1 MANREWLVPLTGVVF
16 IVLLFVGFAVGGEP
30 PTADDPVQELV
41 DFYLDDK
48 DSIQIGAILGV
59 VAGVFLIYF
68 GGYLR
73 RFLRAA
79 TGDESSLPQIAFL
92 GLVIVAIGGAID
104 GTLSFAMSE
113 AADDIEPATLQGI
126 QAIWDNDFLP
136 LALGILCFLLGHR
149 PRHRPHGG
157 AAQVAGMGDPPP
169 RGGRPHA
176 HRLRFGDR
184 CGSHG
189 AGAEHLAVRARP
201 SRIRP
206 TRCARRAGSALTT
219 NSPGCL

>member
-1 MANREWLVPLTGVVF
+1 MDRSREWLVPLTGVVF
-16 IVLLFVGFAVGGEP
+16 IVLLFVGFAVMGEP
-30 PTADDPVQELV
+30 PSADDPVREIV
-41 DFYLDDK
+41 DYYLDDK
-48 DSIQIGAILGV
+48 DAIQIGAILGV

-104 GTLSFAMSE
+104 GTLSFAMVE

-136 LALGILCFLLGHR
+136 FALGILCFLSATGLAIVRTGVLPKWLGWLILLLAVVG
-149 PRHRPHGG
+149 PTPIGF
-157 AAQVAGMGDPPP
+157 ASAI
-169 RGGRPHA
+169 
-176 HRLRFGDR
+176 
-184 CGSHG
+184 GS
-189 AGAEHLAVRARP
+189 AVLVLVLSIWMSVRARGASAP
-201 SRIRP
+201 P
-206 TRCARRAGSALTT
+206 TPPAAPAA
-219 NSPGCL
+219 P